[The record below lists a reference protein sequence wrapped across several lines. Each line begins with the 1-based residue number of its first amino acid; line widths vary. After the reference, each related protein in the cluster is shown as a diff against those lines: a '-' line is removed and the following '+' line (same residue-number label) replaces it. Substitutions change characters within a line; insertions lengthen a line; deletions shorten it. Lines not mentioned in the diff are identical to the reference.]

1 LPAHPGLMALLRE
14 QRTSATH
21 IERGRGRRRGC
32 RKLIHDLRRTVV
44 RNLERASVARS
55 VAMKLTGHKTESVY
69 RRYAIVSEADLGEGV
84 AKLAAL
90 QGATGNIRATSGGV
104 GAGTASNDDG
114 TTTDREGR

>member
-1 LPAHPGLMALLRE
+1 
-14 QRTSATH
+14 
-21 IERGRGRRRGC
+21 
-32 RKLIHDLRRTVV
+32 VV

-104 GAGTASNDDG
+104 GAGTTSNDDG